1 MLSFFLVFD
10 DGNCFCPSVHATK
23 KFLPRPWRICTKE
36 WLPTRGESWVC
47 LREAAAEEAR
57 FKVSQS
63 VDELRETFTCWEGY
77 YSWYFLFF
85 LILYIVISW
94 WISNESTCIIVII
107 IIMNHATWMIIF
119 TASTSSSTTL
129 EFRDSDF
136 SVLVL
141 CLCCWCDFCNGGW
154 MVPCLSVGEKS
165 HHHMVSMCRS
175 NTEAIMTLTCQWLLL
190 TNTTINQ

>member
-1 MLSFFLVFD
+1 MMEIVFVRPSMQPRNFFQ
-10 DGNCFCPSVHATK
+10 GH
-23 KFLPRPWRICTKE
+23 
-36 WLPTRGESWVC
+36 GESVQKSGY
-47 LREAAAEEAR
+47 LQEER
-57 FKVSQS
+57 VEFVWEKQQQKKLGLKSVSQS

-190 TNTTINQ
+190 TNTGLV